1 MHGMQLETRFG
12 QPFAE
17 GPNRVGVTVI
27 EMRARREHFERLESV
42 RRDMDEMLAV
52 QTLFVKQ
59 MRRDAELAI
68 GHRWIVL

>member
-1 MHGMQLETRFG
+1 
-12 QPFAE
+12 
-17 GPNRVGVTVI
+17 
-27 EMRARREHFERLESV
+27 V